1 MLPTRAYFN
10 QITSAVAPRVG
21 AASATDVRPTL
32 LVAVA
37 TIDVELFPKASF
49 LRMGSSST
57 AEAVAFIQRDRPR
70 IVVIDWDDH
79 RFDGK
84 FITATAQQRPGTAV
98 LVTMMAPEAAPTAL
112 KAGCHGVLLK
122 PLTLNLT
129 TARLAR
135 LAREMPSPEIAARL
149 RSRLGQFGTNRTWP
163 DVQCPQCSAGD
174 AVNFEY
180 ASHRRAWFACL
191 ACDAVWM
198 GRRRE

>member
-79 RFDGK
+79 RS
-84 FITATAQQRPGTAV
+84 TASTSRQQLSNGP
-98 LVTMMAPEAAPTAL
+98 AL
-112 KAGCHGVLLK
+112 PC
-122 PLTLNLT
+122 
-129 TARLAR
+129 
-135 LAREMPSPEIAARL
+135 S
-149 RSRLGQFGTNRTWP
+149 SR
-163 DVQCPQCSAGD
+163 
-174 AVNFEY
+174 
-180 ASHRRAWFACL
+180 
-191 ACDAVWM
+191 
-198 GRRRE
+198 